1 MYLIDPLNIKA
12 LYWFDAT
19 DDLYIEQVSEIV
31 ESYIHNFCNIKTFE
45 YANDHEFELYQDNE
59 QLNIWVNN
67 LTNVKTITSINWVV
81 STLIKWVDY
90 DIKGKR
96 EILLKDKIERN
107 AFGKIILELEAWYSD
122 TTKEF
127 KDIQKAANLL
137 FELTHSNFKNW
148 NNKYNVLDSISLW
161 DISKG
166 YNVNEMDSVIFESKK
181 IVVLAN
187 TILSK
192 YKLYNSFSN

>member
-148 NNKYNVLDSISLW
+148 NNKYKVLDSISIW